1 MCVIFDETELELYQM
16 SFNRAR
22 EQKQK
27 NINKNCTSVYTVEIV
42 QINFKIHA
50 YFPEFIGEGG

>member
-1 MCVIFDETELELYQM
+1 MKPNWNCIKCHSTGQERK
-16 SFNRAR
+16 N
-22 EQKQK
+22 KK